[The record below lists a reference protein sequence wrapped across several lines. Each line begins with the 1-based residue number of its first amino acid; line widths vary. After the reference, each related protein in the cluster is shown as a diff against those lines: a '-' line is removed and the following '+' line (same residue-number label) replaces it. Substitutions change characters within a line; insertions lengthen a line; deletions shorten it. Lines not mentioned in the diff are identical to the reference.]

1 MHTENTK
8 TISEKSKKWKY
19 EQYAERKWNHINC
32 SSSPQNA
39 KKEGKSR
46 NKNKGNSEKTIMKM
60 VVINPIIS
68 IAILNISG
76 LNKPIKTNHQSRSK
90 NKTQVYVAF
99 NKTMLNIKSH
109 IDQK

>member
-1 MHTENTK
+1 
-8 TISEKSKKWKY
+8 
-19 EQYAERKWNHINC
+19 
-32 SSSPQNA
+32 
-39 KKEGKSR
+39 
-46 NKNKGNSEKTIMKM
+46 MKM